1 MKKIERYGEAITKLL
16 KEYVHDLSAQRIE
29 EHLITDY
36 EHGHFQLLRTGWADE
51 NTYRMGILLHF
62 QLKADGKVWI
72 LANWTEDDV
81 AKALTDLGV
90 AKEDIVLGFQPEFVR
105 PYSGYAVA

>member
-1 MKKIERYGEAITKLL
+1 MRKLKKYGDAISKLL
-16 KEYVHDLSAQRIE
+16 KEYQHDHSAQNIE

-62 QLKADGKVWI
+62 QIKPSGKVWI

-81 AKALTDLGV
+81 AKALIDLGV

-105 PYSGYAVA
+105 PYSGYAVV